1 MQVWAAI
8 YQNEIHVEVLWQ
20 LVKCNLLQ
28 VTPYE
33 EFKVLHSGNQFQGVK
48 YQLKSAQKDG
58 QWQEIRGGKLLFKL
72 HPF

>member
-8 YQNEIHVEVLWQ
+8 YQNEIRVEVLWQ

-33 EFKVLHSGNQFQGVK
+33 EFKVLHNGNQFYEIDK
-48 YQLKSAQKDG
+48 NAQKDG
-58 QWQEIRGGKLLFKL
+58 Q
-72 HPF
+72 